1 MPQKR
6 GTDGHR
12 VRPPHVTQAI
22 LKGDSHR
29 LSQLGR
35 AGAKASAEKRKQN
48 KAERT
53 EQQIKL
59 ALEELDREEQRKR
72 KQELEQEL
80 HNHADSHRVAW
91 DDDYR
96 P

>member
-1 MPQKR
+1 MPSKR
-6 GTDGHR
+6 GPDGHR
-12 VRPPHVTQAI
+12 VRPPNVMRAI
-22 LKGDSHR
+22 LNRDSHT

-48 KAERT
+48 KACRT
-53 EQQIKL
+53 EQRIKL
-59 ALEELDREEQRKR
+59 ALEELDLEEERREREERD
-72 KQELEQEL
+72 QELSD
-80 HNHADSHRVAW
+80 HAESHRIAW